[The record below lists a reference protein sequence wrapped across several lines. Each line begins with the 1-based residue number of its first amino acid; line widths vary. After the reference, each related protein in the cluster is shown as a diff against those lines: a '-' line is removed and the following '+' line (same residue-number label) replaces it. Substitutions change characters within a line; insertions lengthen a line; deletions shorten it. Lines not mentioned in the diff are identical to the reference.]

1 MQQTFNADMNISNLH
16 QNVDPSTTLP
26 VICGVEITTDRAGRY
41 NLNAL
46 HRASGLGAHKAPAQ
60 WLRTLSAKQLIE
72 ELEKETMQN
81 CIVSFEGRGGGT
93 FAHEL
98 LAVEYAGW
106 ISPAFRLK
114 VNQTFIDYRAGRL
127 QPAIPQ
133 SLPEALRLAADLA
146 EQKQRL
152 SKKCLWMHLKSNSP
166 NALLPPAG
174 F

>member
-1 MQQTFNADMNISNLH
+1 M
-16 QNVDPSTTLP
+16 
-26 VICGVEITTDRAGRY
+26 
-41 NLNAL
+41 
-46 HRASGLGAHKAPAQ
+46 
-60 WLRTLSAKQLIE
+60 
-72 ELEKETMQN
+72 
-81 CIVSFEGRGGGT
+81 
-93 FAHEL
+93 
-98 LAVEYAGW
+98 EYAGW

-152 SKKCLWMHLKSNSP
+152 EQKCLWMHLKSNSP

>member
-1 MQQTFNADMNISNLH
+1 MNISNLH

-127 QPAIPQ
+127 QPAIPRVSLKHSVWQPTWQ
-133 SLPEALRLAADLA
+133 SKSNAW
-146 EQKQRL
+146 
-152 SKKCLWMHLKSNSP
+152 SKKCLWMPLKSNSP

>member
-16 QNVDPSTTLP
+16 QNVDPSTTLS

-81 CIVSFEGRGGGT
+81 CIVSFTSNGSRISFTTRITGKGQQWLMKR
-93 FAHEL
+93 L
-98 LAVEYAGW
+98 LDAGVLV
-106 ISPAFRLK
+106 P
-114 VNQTFIDYRAGRL
+114 V
-127 QPAIPQ
+127 
-133 SLPEALRLAADLA
+133 AAT
-146 EQKQRL
+146 R
-152 SKKCLWMHLKSNSP
+152 
-166 NALLPPAG
+166 
-174 F
+174 